1 MELINGVNYV
11 SDVSKITEV
20 LFVIIWCLLLVCI
33 CYLSIRNM
41 ILRSSDEEDS
51 SQKKKRKLNILKII
65 ATIGFAAAFVY
76 GAFVYNDLS
85 DKYIVTISSEVN
97 MDEFLNTY
105 EIVKYDDD
113 DRTFTI
119 KVREQYPHKV

>member
-1 MELINGVNYV
+1 MEFINGVNYV
-11 SDVSKITEV
+11 SDVSKINEV
-20 LFVIIWCLLLVCI
+20 LFVIIWCLLL
-33 CYLSIRNM
+33 
-41 ILRSSDEEDS
+41 DEEDS

-105 EIVKYDDD
+105 EIVEYDDD

-119 KVREQYPHKV
+119 KVREQ

>member
-1 MELINGVNYV
+1 MEFINGVNYV

-20 LFVIIWCLLLVCI
+20 LFVIIWYLLLVCI

-65 ATIGFAAAFVY
+65 ALYMAL
-76 GAFVYNDLS
+76 LS
-85 DKYIVTISSEVN
+85 IMIFLINTLLLFRLRLIWMSSLIH
-97 MDEFLNTY
+97 MKLLNTMTM
-105 EIVKYDDD
+105 IG
-113 DRTFTI
+113 RS
-119 KVREQYPHKV
+119 P

>member
-1 MELINGVNYV
+1 
-11 SDVSKITEV
+11 
-20 LFVIIWCLLLVCI
+20 
-33 CYLSIRNM
+33 M

-119 KVREQYPHKV
+119 KVREQ